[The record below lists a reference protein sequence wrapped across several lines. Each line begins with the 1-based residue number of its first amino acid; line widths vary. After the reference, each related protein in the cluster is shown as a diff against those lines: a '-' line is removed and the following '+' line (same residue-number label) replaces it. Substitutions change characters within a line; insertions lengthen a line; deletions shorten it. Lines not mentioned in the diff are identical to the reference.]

1 MWCTPSGLLTA
12 VVLLAQAG
20 APWSLS
26 VDPPT
31 AGQTPHW
38 TLELSAPY
46 CGGYRIGDGVYVRP
60 EPPLA
65 LPNVVPD
72 GSVLFQG
79 QPGSVTLTPEALRI
93 GPAPDMVF
101 SQVCLQGDAQFIVEL
116 LPGAGLALPAD
127 PGTYAVDLWT
137 GADPIQV
144 VTLSFDVPPGDS
156 PGQADSPTGAPP
168 QPAPRSMSAIWPGSA
183 P

>member
-1 MWCTPSGLLTA
+1 MLCTPSGLLAA

-20 APWSLS
+20 APWGLS
-26 VDPPT
+26 VDPPV

-65 LPNVVPD
+65 LPAVVPD

-79 QPGSVTLTPEALRI
+79 QPASVSLTPQALRI

-101 SQVCLQGDAQFIVEL
+101 SQVCLASDSQFIVEL
-116 LPGAGLALPAD
+116 LPDAGLALPAE

-137 GADPIQV
+137 GADPSQV
-144 VTLSFDVPPGDS
+144 VTLSFDVPPDES
-156 PGQADSPTGAPP
+156 QDQAD
-168 QPAPRSMSAIWPGSA
+168 
-183 P
+183 